1 MLMKSYG
8 LRICLALTQL
18 VVSGEISVV
27 DAAKWRE
34 IDREVL
40 SLHTN
45 TKELLWY
52 SNLRLTREY
61 STSPEGLGRV
71 SPSSD

>member
-1 MLMKSYG
+1 MLMKKYG
-8 LRICLALTQL
+8 LRMCLALTQL
-18 VVSGEISVV
+18 VASGEISVD

-71 SPSSD
+71 SPSGD